1 VLKQKLHNNAYR
13 DENTKLKT
21 RLAVFEAEL
30 RQRER
35 VIDELL
41 VKPDAIANLTS
52 GATTSAVALA
62 TVGGNFAKM
71 KKFESHLTQNLKRR
85 MKEMQLVIATK
96 SQELDTLKRNIKTT
110 KQNEMEVELR
120 SYMEECTRLRQQ
132 LEEVIKSKDTFA
144 DPEELKII
152 ESRFATQEQI
162 INGLRMENTQFLNT
176 IASKDEE
183 ILKLRE
189 LFSDTAKRNRARSSN
204 NKDAVKSKKLLRD
217 KDQEIMRLTDQLRSQ
232 KYVVEDQRQKIDD
245 ILNNGRKPSG
255 QRPSQTNNSSFQ
267 NSLSYGAP
275 NFKSGAASSDDKLRQ
290 EV

>member
-1 VLKQKLHNNAYR
+1 MAGLLTPTGGAGTTPVLPGKNITAIDLEATKLRPKIVAQEREILYENVLKQKLHNNAYR

-21 RLAVFEAEL
+21 RLAIFEVEL

-85 MKEMQLVIATK
+85 IKEMQVIIATK

-152 ESRFATQEQI
+152 ESRFANQEQI
-162 INGLRMENTQFLNT
+162 INGLRIENTQFLNT

-204 NKDAVKSKKLLRD
+204 NKDTLKSKKLLRD
-217 KDQEIMRLTDQLRSQ
+217 KD
-232 KYVVEDQRQKIDD
+232 
-245 ILNNGRKPSG
+245 
-255 QRPSQTNNSSFQ
+255 
-267 NSLSYGAP
+267 
-275 NFKSGAASSDDKLRQ
+275 
-290 EV
+290 

>member
-1 VLKQKLHNNAYR
+1 MRQSNSRPTTAGWSGSTTSLTKWPAMAGLLTPTGAAGTTPVLPGKNLTAIDLEANKLRPKIVAQEREILYENVLKQKLHNNAYR

-21 RLAVFEAEL
+21 RLAIFEVEL

-85 MKEMQLVIATK
+85 IKEMQVIIATK

-152 ESRFATQEQI
+152 ESRFANQEQI
-162 INGLRMENTQFLNT
+162 INGLRIENTQFLNT

-204 NKDAVKSKKLLRD
+204 NKDTLKSKKLLRD
-217 KDQEIMRLTDQLRSQ
+217 KD
-232 KYVVEDQRQKIDD
+232 
-245 ILNNGRKPSG
+245 
-255 QRPSQTNNSSFQ
+255 
-267 NSLSYGAP
+267 
-275 NFKSGAASSDDKLRQ
+275 
-290 EV
+290 

>member
-1 VLKQKLHNNAYR
+1 MAGLLTPTGGAGTTPVLPGKNLTAIDLEANKLRPKIVAKEREILYENVLKQKLHNNAYR

-21 RLAVFEAEL
+21 RLAIFEVEL

-41 VKPDAIANLTS
+41 VKPDAIANLKS

-85 MKEMQLVIATK
+85 IKEMQVIIATK

-152 ESRFATQEQI
+152 ESRFANQEQI
-162 INGLRMENTQFLNT
+162 INGLRIENTQFLNT

-183 ILKLRE
+183 ILKLRV

-204 NKDAVKSKKLLRD
+204 NKDTLKSKKLLRD
-217 KDQEIMRLTDQLRSQ
+217 KDQEIMRLTDHLRS
-232 KYVVEDQRQKIDD
+232 
-245 ILNNGRKPSG
+245 
-255 QRPSQTNNSSFQ
+255 
-267 NSLSYGAP
+267 
-275 NFKSGAASSDDKLRQ
+275 
-290 EV
+290 

>member
-1 VLKQKLHNNAYR
+1 MLKQKLHNNAYR

-85 MKEMQLVIATK
+85 IKEMQLVIATK

-120 SYMEECTRLRQQ
+120 SYMEECTRLRQ
-132 LEEVIKSKDTFA
+132 
-144 DPEELKII
+144 
-152 ESRFATQEQI
+152 
-162 INGLRMENTQFLNT
+162 
-176 IASKDEE
+176 
-183 ILKLRE
+183 
-189 LFSDTAKRNRARSSN
+189 
-204 NKDAVKSKKLLRD
+204 
-217 KDQEIMRLTDQLRSQ
+217 
-232 KYVVEDQRQKIDD
+232 
-245 ILNNGRKPSG
+245 
-255 QRPSQTNNSSFQ
+255 
-267 NSLSYGAP
+267 
-275 NFKSGAASSDDKLRQ
+275 
-290 EV
+290 

>member
-1 VLKQKLHNNAYR
+1 MKQTHSRPTTAGWSGSTTSLTKWPPMAGLLTPTGTTPVLPGKNLTAIDLEATKLRPKVVALEREILYENVLKQKLHNNAYR

-85 MKEMQLVIATK
+85 IKEMQLVIATK

-120 SYMEECTRLRQQ
+120 SYMEECTRLRQ
-132 LEEVIKSKDTFA
+132 
-144 DPEELKII
+144 
-152 ESRFATQEQI
+152 
-162 INGLRMENTQFLNT
+162 
-176 IASKDEE
+176 
-183 ILKLRE
+183 
-189 LFSDTAKRNRARSSN
+189 
-204 NKDAVKSKKLLRD
+204 
-217 KDQEIMRLTDQLRSQ
+217 
-232 KYVVEDQRQKIDD
+232 
-245 ILNNGRKPSG
+245 
-255 QRPSQTNNSSFQ
+255 
-267 NSLSYGAP
+267 
-275 NFKSGAASSDDKLRQ
+275 
-290 EV
+290 